1 MQTPSSIHPA
11 IRRAALRI
19 KGQTP
24 APVDDGLAAARSN
37 LLAFTR
43 HTKPDYQVNWHHRI
57 LCHYLDR
64 FVAGEIRRLMVF
76 MPPQNG
82 KSELISR
89 RLPAYILGRSPSTKI
104 IATSYGASLAS
115 DMNRDVQRVI
125 DSEEYQQLFP
135 ATRLYAANVR
145 TVAKGTYLRNS
156 DVFEIVGHR
165 GVYRNAGVGGSITGK
180 GFDIGIIDDPVK
192 GHEEARSAVM
202 REKVWRWYKSDFYSR
217 QGKNAGILL
226 VMTRWH
232 MDDLAGRL
240 LNEAQDPRMD
250 QWTVISFPAI
260 AEQERHPDD
269 PRQPGEALW
278 PDKYPLAFLHS
289 IQLGSSYEWNALYQQ
304 RPVAEGGGMFK
315 RDKVPPEAWLDSEPA
330 DIVRRARF
338 WDLALSEKTSADFTV
353 GVLLGETKDRRF
365 VVLDVQ
371 RFQTEWD
378 HVTGKIAQVAI
389 ADGPKVQIG
398 IEAAFYQTR
407 AVGKLLEM
415 PALHHHSIRG
425 IKPDADKVT
434 RSLPFQARWGE
445 GMVYLL
451 RRAWTN
457 AFLDELCSFP
467 LGAHDDM
474 VDAVSGAYL
483 MLDKKPLTVTTTRWA

>member
-19 KGQTP
+19 KGQVSTP
-24 APVDDGLAAARSN
+24 ANDGLAAARSN
-37 LLAFTR
+37 LLAFTQ

-57 LCHYLDR
+57 LCQYFDQW
-64 FVAGEIRRLMVF
+64 VEGTIKRLIVNL
-76 MPPQNG
+76 PPRHG
-82 KSELISR
+82 KSEIVSR
-89 RLPAYILGRSPSTKI
+89 RGPAYLLGRYPDSWVISC
-104 IATSYGASLAS
+104 SYSADLSS
-115 DMNRDVQRVI
+115 RMNRDVQRII
-125 DSEEYQQLFP
+125 DSPAYGQLFP
-135 ATRLYAANVR
+135 GTRLFSANVR
-145 TVAKGTYLRNS
+145 TVSQGTYLRNS
-156 DVFEIVGHR
+156 DIFEVVGRR
-165 GVYRNAGVGGSITGK
+165 GGYRSSGVGGGITGM
-180 GFDIGIIDDPVK
+180 GANYLIVDDPFK
-192 GHEEARSAVM
+192 NRKEANSPVVREAVWEWYTSTFYT
-202 REKVWRWYKSDFYSR
+202 RQEKD
-217 QGKNAGILL
+217 AAILITN
-226 VMTRWH
+226 TRWH
-232 MDDLAGRL
+232 VDDLAGRL
-240 LNEAQDPRMD
+240 IMLADGPDGER
-250 QWTVISFPAI
+250 WTILTLPAL
-260 AEQERHPDD
+260 AEGDLHSDD

-278 PDKYPLAFLHS
+278 PDKYSRSALDTIRSQIGDYDWA
-289 IQLGSSYEWNALYQQ
+289 ALYQQ
-304 RPVAEGGGMFK
+304 TPVLNAGGMFK
-315 RDKVPPEAWLDSEPA
+315 RDKAAIIDSEPT